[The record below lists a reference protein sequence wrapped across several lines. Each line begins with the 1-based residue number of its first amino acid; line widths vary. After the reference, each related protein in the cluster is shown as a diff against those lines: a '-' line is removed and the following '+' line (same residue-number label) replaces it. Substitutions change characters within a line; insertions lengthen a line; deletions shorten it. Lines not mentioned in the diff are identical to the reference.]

1 MRMPMNEQFLQWEV
15 LLLGILVSGGF
26 ILFMDHTSDWILGL
40 ALLTGTALAVAKLDL
55 FHPYTWYTPF
65 FFLYAA
71 SVPILVWLE
80 LKEDIGDLQETV
92 FLEWLALTVFLVVV
106 GPTNRTIA
114 LPSRQI
120 PCLKVMAWGLLLL
133 SMAVSAAYLGHIW
146 LNNLASKYEIALS
159 PSVLAR
165 LDPAFSV
172 YALVYTVL
180 LAVAFQRR
188 VFPWGLILFSLGWN
202 ALAFL
207 LSGERD
213 LVFRILWITVFLVHG
228 LYRPISR
235 WMLACIAVGVIML
248 VPILGDLK
256 NVLLRDSDTAIMVNA
271 MALRVLNDEFL
282 TGSENLQYY
291 LRNAAF
297 EPFYF
302 GETLLWDLNRAF
314 LPGFIFPEGPDPQRY
329 FNVTFFPEVVE
340 QRRAAGVMA
349 VGVVQRERSHADRDF
364 VAVLVEADGLGVDG
378 LAGSDGVDV
387 REIDLEVGGAAEP
400 GHARTDRLGRGVA
413 EHPLGRRVPAGHPVV
428 GVAADDGDGGGLDD
442 GGEQLALFL
451 LGAAL
456 CQVEADCD
464 GADRFA
470 VRVAEGG
477 RGDMAGKPAAIAA
490 DKVDQA
496 GVGARATGFL
506 EHFQSPAR
514 VLRLEDPLD

>member
-1 MRMPMNEQFLQWEV
+1 MSPALQQKAQRVRMPMNEQFLQWEV

-256 NVLLRDSDTAIMVNA
+256 KVLLRDSDTAIMVNA

-340 QRRAAGVMA
+340 QG
-349 VGVVQRERSHADRDF
+349 
-364 VAVLVEADGLGVDG
+364 
-378 LAGSDGVDV
+378 
-387 REIDLEVGGAAEP
+387 
-400 GHARTDRLGRGVA
+400 
-413 EHPLGRRVPAGHPVV
+413 
-428 GVAADDGDGGGLDD
+428 
-442 GGEQLALFL
+442 
-451 LGAAL
+451 
-456 CQVEADCD
+456 
-464 GADRFA
+464 
-470 VRVAEGG
+470 GG
-477 RGDMAGKPAAIAA
+477 RGFTLVGEGYMNFGAWGVALWFLLLGVFARYLYRKGASNLTWFVIYVVSMPLVIYVIRADFSNLIAQFSKHIIAPVLLLYIGQETLRGALAHRRAVVRPSIKEAAE
-490 DKVDQA
+490 V
-496 GVGARATGFL
+496 
-506 EHFQSPAR
+506 
-514 VLRLEDPLD
+514 

>member
-1 MRMPMNEQFLQWEV
+1 MNEKLLKWEG
-15 LLLGILVSGGF
+15 LLLGIIVSGVL
-26 ILFMDHTSDWILGL
+26 IIYMDLASDWILGL
-40 ALLTGTALAVAKLDL
+40 ALLTGTALALAKFDL

-71 SVPILVWLE
+71 SVPILVSLE

-92 FLEWLALTVFLVVV
+92 FLEWLALAAFLLVV
-106 GPTNRTIA
+106 GPTTRKMT
-114 LPSRQI
+114 LPCQQI
-120 PCLKVMAWGLLLL
+120 HHLKVMAWVLLVL

-180 LAVAFQRR
+180 LSIAFQRR
-188 VFPWGLILFSLGWN
+188 VFPWGLIAFALGWN
-202 ALAFL
+202 SLAFL

-213 LVFRILWITVFLVHG
+213 LVFRILWITIFLFHG

-235 WMLACIAVGVIML
+235 WALACIAVGVIML

-256 NVLLRDSDTAIMVNA
+256 NVLLRDTETTVILNA

-314 LPGFIFPEGPDPQRY
+314 LPGIIFPEGPDPQRY

-340 QRRAAGVMA
+340 QG
-349 VGVVQRERSHADRDF
+349 
-364 VAVLVEADGLGVDG
+364 
-378 LAGSDGVDV
+378 
-387 REIDLEVGGAAEP
+387 
-400 GHARTDRLGRGVA
+400 
-413 EHPLGRRVPAGHPVV
+413 
-428 GVAADDGDGGGLDD
+428 
-442 GGEQLALFL
+442 
-451 LGAAL
+451 
-456 CQVEADCD
+456 
-464 GADRFA
+464 
-470 VRVAEGG
+470 GG
-477 RGDMAGKPAAIAA
+477 RGFTLVGEGYMNFGAWGVVLWFLCLGMFVKYLYEKGAQSATWFVIYVASMPLIIYVIRADFSNLIAQFA
-490 DKVDQA
+490 KHIIGPMLLLHIGQKILR
-496 GVGARATGFL
+496 GAL
-506 EHFQSPAR
+506 EYRQSNKTSIP
-514 VLRLEDPLD
+514 EGT